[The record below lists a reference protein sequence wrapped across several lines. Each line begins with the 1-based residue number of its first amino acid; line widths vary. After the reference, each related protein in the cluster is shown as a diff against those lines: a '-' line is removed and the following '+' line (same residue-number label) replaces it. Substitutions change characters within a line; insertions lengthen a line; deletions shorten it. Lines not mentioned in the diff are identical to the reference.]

1 MRILSSWIFLNC
13 TNFPSYVH
21 FSFVFQGSFFFAKDG
36 EIHCPVV
43 TRNEQILTKEEF

>member
-1 MRILSSWIFLNC
+1 MDFFKLYKLSFICPFFLCVSRIF
-13 TNFPSYVH
+13 
-21 FSFVFQGSFFFAKDG
+21 FFFAKDG